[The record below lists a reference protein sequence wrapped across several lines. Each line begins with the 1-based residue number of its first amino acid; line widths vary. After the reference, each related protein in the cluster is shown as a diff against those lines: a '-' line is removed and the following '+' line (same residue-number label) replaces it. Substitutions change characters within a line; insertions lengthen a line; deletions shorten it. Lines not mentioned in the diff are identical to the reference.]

1 MRQIGLLFYLLIF
14 MKSSNCAQ
22 KVRCKSAL
30 ARQGLGSSENE
41 LYGFLSRITPSDDLK
56 NQAIK
61 NEQEI
66 YYCNKIG
73 NYDPNS
79 NFPPKLKWL
88 FLKYYPSD
96 DDLTNSNSF

>member
-1 MRQIGLLFYLLIF
+1 MRQIGLLCYLLIF

-61 NEQEI
+61 NEHEI
-66 YYCNKIG
+66 YYCNKITTTQIQISRQ
-73 NYDPNS
+73 NIS
-79 NFPPKLKWL
+79 HQMMI
-88 FLKYYPSD
+88 
-96 DDLTNSNSF
+96 

>member
-56 NQAIK
+56 NQAFK
-61 NEQEI
+61 NEHEI
-66 YYCNKIG
+66 YYCNKITTPQIQISRQ
-73 NYDPNS
+73 N
-79 NFPPKLKWL
+79 
-88 FLKYYPSD
+88 
-96 DDLTNSNSF
+96 